1 MLSYLLVSS
10 HSMFGTLHMLRKG
23 YQAGQLTVFV
33 AGPVSDGIFAV
44 RYFTVRCEVP
54 LCGHASLAVGHALW

>member
-1 MLSYLLVSS
+1 
-10 HSMFGTLHMLRKG
+10 MFGTLRMLRKG
-23 YQAGQLTVFV
+23 YQAGQPATVFV

-54 LCGHASLAVGHALW
+54 MCGHASLAVGHALW